1 MFNLLKSDIYRLVH
15 GKMLWVSLTMLAVLV
30 AGAVGLLWFA
40 TTPTFAQM
48 VNDQAAANAEEAGS
62 ASSSDAGLKIAA
74 SNGAD
79 LAPDEVASLNEKTM
93 DSRTYSYAQILVA
106 STAIGI
112 LSSLIA
118 ALYLASDFD
127 TGYAKNV
134 FAGRTRRAS
143 YYAEKLVLCGILCAV
158 FLLAGM
164 FLCDAAFALSGFSVR
179 RVESFGEYWA
189 WAGLAWLACM
199 VYVTA
204 TAVVVWLARSKTAG
218 VVFAILVASGLFAS
232 ILMTVAQA
240 LSPAIPLLGELAK
253 WLPANGMKLLMSGG
267 AGLLSSTEGT
277 ALAGL
282 TVPAQIGM
290 VSTVAV
296 AACAVLSQTLCK
308 RKDV

>member
-1 MFNLLKSDIYRLVH
+1 
-15 GKMLWVSLTMLAVLV
+15 
-30 AGAVGLLWFA
+30 
-40 TTPTFAQM
+40 
-48 VNDQAAANAEEAGS
+48 
-62 ASSSDAGLKIAA
+62 
-74 SNGAD
+74 
-79 LAPDEVASLNEKTM
+79 
-93 DSRTYSYAQILVA
+93 
-106 STAIGI
+106 
-112 LSSLIA
+112 
-118 ALYLASDFD
+118 
-127 TGYAKNV
+127 
-134 FAGRTRRAS
+134 
-143 YYAEKLVLCGILCAV
+143 
-158 FLLAGM
+158 
-164 FLCDAAFALSGFSVR
+164 
-179 RVESFGEYWA
+179 
-189 WAGLAWLACM
+189 M